1 MEIGLGLKL
10 FYKMF
15 TMLQLILTNCVM
27 YMCKQYPKQIFKN
40 ILSNRP
46 ERILNG
52 EMLPFSEENPWVT

>member
-15 TMLQLILTNCVM
+15 TMLQLIKTNCVM
-27 YMCKQYPKQIFKN
+27 YMYKQYPKQFFKN
-40 ILSNRP
+40 ILRNRP

-52 EMLPFSEENPWVT
+52 EMLSLSEENPWVT